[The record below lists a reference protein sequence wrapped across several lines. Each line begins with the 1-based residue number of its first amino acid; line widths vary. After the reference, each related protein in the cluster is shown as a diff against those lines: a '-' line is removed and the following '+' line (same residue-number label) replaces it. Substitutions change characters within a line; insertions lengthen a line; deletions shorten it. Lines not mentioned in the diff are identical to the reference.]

1 MKELL
6 RFELLVPPSGSG
18 GMEEMDSNGGG
29 EKATAVFGRTPG
41 SWTAELRLL
50 L

>member
-1 MKELL
+1 MKGLL

-29 EKATAVFGRTPG
+29 EKATTVFGRTLG
-41 SWTAELRLL
+41 SWTAELHLIR
-50 L
+50 